1 MFSIYVL
8 RDGNKPAVKS
18 WPKFAFSEF
27 LADAKHKSMQRAC
40 RAEIEFVA
48 VQEIM
53 TKLDS
58 QIAVRYLCW

>member
-1 MFSIYVL
+1 MVTNPLLKVGPSSL
-8 RDGNKPAVKS
+8 SAS
-18 WPKFAFSEF
+18 F